1 MLVLGWFV
9 VTSTHGV
16 CVWKWMRCVTSDAA
30 LQPFMEPS
38 NQMYVETLCFR
49 TTGWAETTV
58 FHDCGPRAHPVFDW
72 RGYFR
77 ISVKSELELA
87 ALAHA
92 TNQRTSPLQS
102 LHCAGRPG
110 HARRHQE
117 DGRRGRASQP
127 GRPVHRRTRLF
138 GARRSVGCAPAAL
151 APWRAPSAPRSRRT
165 GASDPRARAA
175 TPGLPQQLIP
185 RAAAGTAAGDAARR
199 TDARHATASDDP
211 VGRQSA
217 ARMSPATVATA
228 AVRPAPPMRHA
239 RGAAALRAACRE
251 VAPAT

>member
-1 MLVLGWFV
+1 MRAGQVMLVDIKRTG
-9 VTSTHGV
+9 
-16 CVWKWMRCVTSDAA
+16 DAA
-30 LQPFMEPS
+30 GPPS
-38 NQMYVETLCFR
+38 RAAPSTD
-49 TTGWAETTV
+49 AHV
-58 FHDCGPRAHPVFDW
+58 FLGLEGP
-72 RGYFR
+72 
-77 ISVKSELELA
+77 LA
-87 ALAHA
+87 A
-92 TNQRTSPLQS
+92 P
-102 LHCAGRPG
+102 
-110 HARRHQE
+110 RRRS
-117 DGRRGRASQP
+117 RRGVP
-127 GRPVHRRTRLF
+127 P
-138 GARRSVGCAPAAL
+138 P
-151 APWRAPSAPRSRRT
+151 PPRSRRT